1 MTNFFISYNKADK
14 TWAEWIAWQ
23 LEEAGFTTILQAWDF
38 RPAHN
43 FPIKIDQAIK
53 DSERIIAV
61 LSQSYL
67 DASFTKPE
75 WASAFRQDPT
85 GSLGV
90 LLPVRVQECDLK
102 GLLDQIIYIDL
113 VGKDEP
119 QAKAELLAGIQQG
132 RAKPLTKPEFPGD
145 VTRSVLEYPSFPGR
159 SSRKIPKTLLVFA
172 LAILGA
178 SLSLIWASDFRRWW
192 QVPPRPCLKTASGE
206 YHEAEKADLIGEAS
220 KDTEHSGYSG
230 DGYVSG
236 FGHGISGTA
245 ATFWVEAPKD
255 GQYQVELCY
264 ANATESTKTLTL
276 FLNDE
281 RVTQT
286 RLPNDETWNMWL
298 TQTEVL
304 TLHAGR
310 NAISYRKTPNDKG
323 EVNLDFIRVARLP

>member
-38 RPAHN
+38 RPSHN

-61 LSQSYL
+61 LSPSYL

-75 WASAFRQDPT
+75 WVSAFRQDPT

-113 VGKDEP
+113 VGKDES
-119 QAKAELLAGIQQG
+119 QAKAELLAGIQRG

-145 VTRSVLEYPSFPGR
+145 VTRSVLEYPSFPGE
-159 SSRKIPKTLLVFA
+159 SSRKIRPHVVAVVSVLLG
-172 LAILGA
+172 ILI
-178 SLSLIWASDFRRWW
+178 SLWMGPLKRW
-192 QVPPRPCLKTASGE
+192 QAPPRPCIKTSSGE
-206 YHEAEKADLIGEAS
+206 YHEAENAELIGEAS
-220 KDTEHSGYSG
+220 KDSEHSGFSG

-236 FGHGISGTA
+236 FGHGVSGMA
-245 ATFWVEAPKD
+245 ATFLVDVPKD

-264 ANATESTKTLTL
+264 ANATGSTKTLTL

-281 RVTQT
+281 RVMQT
-286 RLPNDETWNMWL
+286 RLPNDETWNRWL

-310 NAISYRKTPNDKG
+310 NAISYRKTPNDRG